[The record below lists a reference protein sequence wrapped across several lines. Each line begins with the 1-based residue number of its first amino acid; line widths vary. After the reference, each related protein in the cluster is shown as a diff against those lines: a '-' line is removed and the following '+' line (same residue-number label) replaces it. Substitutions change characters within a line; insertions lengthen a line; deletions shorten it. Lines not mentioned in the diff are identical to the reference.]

1 MSRGAE
7 IITDGEGRIAVE
19 LPEDLVSD
27 AGWEPGD
34 TITLD
39 TDGPNIVIHIMK
51 NVDFSLNY

>member
-1 MSRGAE
+1 MGVSSE

-34 TITLD
+34 TITLVSE
-39 TDGPNIVIHIMK
+39 GPNIIIKIMK
-51 NVDFSLNY
+51 NVDFTTV